1 MITVSLARCAR
12 QLAKASHHL
21 NSFACRARAAV
32 AAPGVQFALQAVVR
46 PESGGAVLQG
56 HWRIRDDR
64 GGPQPRA
71 FRMNAEFET
80 ETSGTETSDTGK
92 SYHT

>member
-1 MITVSLARCAR
+1 MR
-12 QLAKASHHL
+12 KPG
-21 NSFACRARAAV
+21 RARAAV

-71 FRMNAEFET
+71 FRMNLLR
-80 ETSGTETSDTGK
+80 SGVPPQQLPHLPPLVSAI
-92 SYHT
+92 SISH

>member
-1 MITVSLARCAR
+1 MR
-12 QLAKASHHL
+12 KPG
-21 NSFACRARAAV
+21 RARAAV

-80 ETSGTETSDTGK
+80 ETSGTETSETGK
-92 SYHT
+92 SHEATTSSGRFPRKEQDHQHR